1 MLLLEN
7 AEVVLFSSSITL
19 YKVYPSSDSD
29 LWHILDAKDLRV
41 TAALAVA
48 LVCEQEEGTERWG
61 NLRASRALRVC
72 LVASGPRR
80 GDRSS
85 SGGSSTRGS
94 TQPVLSRP
102 CNALGNLLPLY
113 VLLIK

>member
-61 NLRASRALRVC
+61 NLRASRALRV
-72 LVASGPRR
+72 
-80 GDRSS
+80 
-85 SGGSSTRGS
+85 
-94 TQPVLSRP
+94 
-102 CNALGNLLPLY
+102 
-113 VLLIK
+113 